1 MRPRLLAVGAL
12 LALTAAPLAAQHS
25 LWWNAEISGIGMRLN
40 SKTGPSTQKLSGASF
55 GFQSQIIY
63 LNHITLDL
71 GYWQGKLNGVG
82 AGTGDRDVVEGFA
95 QLGARPTSWLSLR
108 AGPHAWTYISDAGTQ
123 RWFLWEGRARAQGQV
138 LPAIQ
143 SYLELWK
150 VFSAKVNVTQAF
162 QTGMGGEGGLSLRI
176 RDVPIIPQRL
186 PVRIR
191 LAYGIERVRMSG
203 TQAQG
208 SRAEVLDRLTLGLG
222 VEAP

>member
-1 MRPRLLAVGAL
+1 MTRRLITAGAMV
-12 LALTAAPLAAQHS
+12 ALSAAPLAAQHP

-40 SKTGPSTQKLSGASF
+40 SQTGPSTQKWSGASF
-55 GFQSQIIY
+55 GFQSQIVY
-63 LNHITLDL
+63 LNRITIDL

-82 AGTGDRDVVEGFA
+82 TGDRDVVEGFA
-95 QLGARPTSWLSLR
+95 QVGARPMSWLSLR

-138 LPAIQ
+138 LPAVQ
-143 SYLELWK
+143 SYLEVWK
-150 VFSAKVNVTQAF
+150 VFSATVNVPQAF
-162 QTGMGGEGGLSLRI
+162 QTGTGGEGGLSLRI
-176 RDVPIIPQRL
+176 RDVPFIPQRL

-191 LAYGIERVRMSG
+191 LAYGIERVRMNG

>member
-1 MRPRLLAVGAL
+1 MTRRLLTAGAL
-12 LALTAAPLAAQHS
+12 VALAAGPLAAQRAV
-25 LWWNAEISGIGMRLN
+25 WWNAEISGIGMRLN
-40 SKTGPSTQKLSGASF
+40 SQTGPSTQKLSGASF
-55 GFQSQIIY
+55 GFQGQIVY
-63 LNHITLDL
+63 LNRITIDL

-82 AGTGDRDVVEGFA
+82 TGDRDVVEGFA
-95 QLGARPTSWLSLR
+95 QIGARPLSWLSLR

-123 RWFLWEGRARAQGQV
+123 RWFLWEGRAHAQGQV
-138 LPAIQ
+138 LPAVQ
-143 SYLELWK
+143 SYLEVWK
-150 VFSAKVNVTQAF
+150 VFSANVNVPQAF

-176 RDVPIIPQRL
+176 RDVPLIPQRL

-191 LAYGIERVRMSG
+191 LAYGIERVRMLG

>member
-1 MRPRLLAVGAL
+1 MTRRLLTAGAL
-12 LALTAAPLAAQHS
+12 VALSATPLVAQRAVR
-25 LWWNAEISGIGMRLN
+25 WNAEISGVGMRLN
-40 SKTGPSTQKLSGASF
+40 SQTGPSTQKLSGASF
-55 GFQSQIIY
+55 GFQSQIVY
-63 LNHITLDL
+63 LNRFTIDL

-82 AGTGDRDVVEGFA
+82 TGDRDVVEGYA
-95 QLGARPTSWLSLR
+95 QLGARPMSWLSLR

-123 RWFLWEGRARAQGQV
+123 RWFLWEARAHAQGQV

-143 SYLELWK
+143 SYLEVWK

-162 QTGMGGEGGLSLRI
+162 QTGMGGEGGFSLRI
-176 RDVPIIPQRL
+176 RDVPFIPQRL

-191 LAYGIERVRMSG
+191 LAYGIERVRMNG

-208 SRAEVLDRLTLGLG
+208 SRAEVLDRLTLALG

>member
-1 MRPRLLAVGAL
+1 MTRRVLT
-12 LALTAAPLAAQHS
+12 ALTAGVLGAAPLAAQHP

-40 SKTGPSTQKLSGASF
+40 SQTGPSTQKWSGAAF
-55 GFQSQIIY
+55 GFQGQFLY
-63 LNHITLDL
+63 LNRITLDL

-82 AGTGDRDVVEGFA
+82 TGDKDVVEGFA
-95 QLGARPTSWLSLR
+95 QIGARPMSWLSLR
-108 AGPHAWTYISDAGTQ
+108 AGPHAWTYVSDAGTQ

-138 LPAIQ
+138 LPAVQ
-143 SYLELWK
+143 SYIEVWK
-150 VFSAKVNVTQAF
+150 VFSANVNVPQAF

-176 RDVPIIPQRL
+176 RDVPLIPERL

-222 VEAP
+222 VETP

>member
-1 MRPRLLAVGAL
+1 MMRRLLTAGAL
-12 LALTAAPLAAQHS
+12 VALSAAPLAAQRAV
-25 LWWNAEISGIGMRLN
+25 WWNAEISGIGMRLN
-40 SKTGPSTQKLSGASF
+40 SQTGPSTQKWSGASF
-55 GFQSQIIY
+55 GFQSQIVF
-63 LNHITLDL
+63 LNRITLDL
-71 GYWQGKLNGVG
+71 GYWQGKLNSVG
-82 AGTGDRDVVEGFA
+82 SGNRDVVEGFT
-95 QLGARPTSWLSLR
+95 QLGVRPMSWLSLR

-123 RWFLWEGRARAQGQV
+123 RWFLWEGRGRAQGQV

-143 SYLELWK
+143 SYLEVWK
-150 VFSAKVNVTQAF
+150 VFSANVNVPQAF

-176 RDVPIIPQRL
+176 RDVPFIPQQV

-191 LAYGIERVRMSG
+191 LAYGIERVRMNG

>member
-1 MRPRLLAVGAL
+1 MTRPLLLAAGAWVV
-12 LALTAAPLAAQHS
+12 LAAAPLAAQRN

-40 SKTGPSTQKLSGASF
+40 SQTGPSTQKWSGAAF
-55 GFQSQIIY
+55 GLQSQILY
-63 LNHITLDL
+63 RNRITLDL

-82 AGTGDRDVVEGFA
+82 TGDRDVVEGYA
-95 QLGARPTSWLSLR
+95 QLGARPASWLSLR

-123 RWFLWEGRARAQGQV
+123 RWFLMEGRARAQGQI
-138 LPAIQ
+138 LPAVQ

-150 VFSAKVNVTQAF
+150 VFSANVNVPQAF
-162 QTGMGGEGGLSLRI
+162 QSGTGGEGGLSLRI
-176 RDVPIIPQRL
+176 RDVPFVPERL

-208 SRAEVLDRLTLGLG
+208 SRAEVLDRLTLGLA

>member
-1 MRPRLLAVGAL
+1 MTRRVLSALAAGVLGA
-12 LALTAAPLAAQHS
+12 TPLAAQHP

-40 SKTGPSTQKLSGASF
+40 SRTGPSTQKWSGAAF
-55 GFQSQIIY
+55 GFQGQFLY
-63 LNHITLDL
+63 LNRITLDL

-82 AGTGDRDVVEGFA
+82 TGDKDVVEGFA
-95 QLGARPTSWLSLR
+95 QLGARPVSWLSLR
-108 AGPHAWTYISDAGTQ
+108 AGPHAWTYVSDAGTQ

-138 LPAIQ
+138 LPAVQ
-143 SYLELWK
+143 SYIEVWK
-150 VFSAKVNVTQAF
+150 VFSARVNVAQEF

-176 RDVPIIPQRL
+176 RDVPLIPQRL